1 MTSYFY
7 HDGTEHLGNGTA
19 GETILRTVTCPR
31 CGGRGRY
38 SRGVCFS
45 CNGSGTKLDR
55 AKLYTSE
62 QIQKLR
68 AAKERAEAKK
78 AKITADRR
86 AAAHAEAMAVPG
98 FGLAMV
104 KARLITSVGL
114 RKDVRM
120 TRCMESDFALVRD
133 LAGNPSLTVG
143 QATLLV
149 SAVDRL
155 SDKMAKAEKQAD
167 DDAALRADA
176 RNWVRTANGITVEG
190 TVMTTR
196 EDTTEFGWG
205 TKMLLK
211 DDIGRRFW
219 GSVPKNLL
227 TDVQGN
233 HVVLRGKRVRV
244 VANVAPSDKDP
255 IFGFLSRPRKGELL
269 AESVV

>member
-19 GETILRTVTCPR
+19 GETILRTVTCGR
-31 CGGRGRY
+31 CGGSGRY
-38 SRGVCFS
+38 GWGVCFS
-45 CNGSGTKLDR
+45 CNGSGTILNR

-62 QIQKLR
+62 QVQKLR
-68 AAKERAEAKK
+68 DAEARAEAKK
-78 AKITADRR
+78 AKAAADRR

-98 FGLAMV
+98 IQLAMV

-120 TRCMESDFALVRD
+120 TRWIEKDLALVRD
-133 LAGNPSLTVG
+133 LTSKPSLTAN

-149 SAVDRL
+149 SVVARL
-155 SDKMAKAEKQAD
+155 SDKMAKAEKQTD

-190 TVMTTR
+190 VVMTTR
-196 EDTTEFGWG
+196 EDATEFGWA

-211 DDIGRRFW
+211 DDTGRRYW

-227 TDVQGN
+227 DIINGN
-233 HVVLRGKRVRV
+233 HEVLRGKRVRV

-269 AESVV
+269 AEAVV

>member
-104 KARLITSVGL
+104 KA
-114 RKDVRM
+114 
-120 TRCMESDFALVRD
+120 RD